1 MTLLA
6 KSIVKNKC
14 WVVEDNGLKVGT
26 ILANPRGV
34 VYVVDRDQHREQF
47 TSLKLLSDKY
57 NIIVDKNPPRKI
69 ITEANTVYGFP
80 CEHKPNNVLWDV
92 KHRLPIF
99 TKGNKSKSFF
109 CAGYYIVKF
118 NNGWVKSYCPKLITL
133 NRYPYAGPYD
143 TAEEMQERL
152 RIANGA
158 LHGTTIK
165 LASEEL

>member
-14 WVVEDNGLKVGT
+14 WIVEQDGTKIGT
-26 ILANPRGV
+26 IMTNPDGV
-34 VYVVDRDQHREQF
+34 VYQHNQKREQF

-57 NIIVDKNPPRKI
+57 NIVVEKAPVKKPKSQAH
-69 ITEANTVYGFP
+69 EVYGYP
-80 CEHKPNNVLWDV
+80 CEHKPQNVLWDV
-92 KHRLPIF
+92 KHKLPIF
-99 TKGNKSKSFF
+99 TKGSKSKSFF

-143 TAEEMQERL
+143 TLEEMQERL

-165 LASEEL
+165 PASEEL